1 MVFAMKRKII
11 TGILIVFILLFT
23 ACASTGS
30 GTGLSLMEVVEQTAE
45 KIAGELPKGSRVAI
59 VAFES
64 SNANLSDYIME
75 ELTGAL
81 FDRGIEVAD
90 RQNLEYVYK
99 ELNLQMSGDVSDESA
114 KSIGKFLGASMVITG
129 QLLDISGSYRY
140 RASVISVEEA
150 VRASVTRLNVKK
162 DNEMRRLVTALT
174 NQKVDKKKSKY
185 GISEN
190 TVPKTA
196 GEFLDRGII
205 FAERSDF
212 EMAIADFNEALKL
225 NPNLSAAYVLRG
237 RALVAGV
244 VGMNRLK
251 LKDNFSGIETFSLK
265 GVVDDK
271 EKITLEKAL
280 ADYTQALR
288 LDPNNSVI
296 YKERGDAYSHFGEP
310 DKAISD
316 FNQALR
322 LNPNYSTAYS
332 GRSNAYADKSEENR
346 AIADINQ
353 AIRLDP
359 NDAFLYI
366 MRADYYYHLYENKGG
381 DIDRIIA
388 DYTKA
393 IQLAPN
399 DAIPYFMRGRLYI
412 YKNDNDR
419 AIADYTKA
427 IQLDPN
433 SAWFY
438 YTMRG
443 DCYWAKGQIDNAI
456 ADYTKTI
463 ELAPNYTPGYSYRA
477 KAYEKKGDID
487 KAIADY
493 TQIIQLDPN
502 FAHNYN
508 VRGHAYLE
516 KKDYDTAIA
525 DFNKGLSLA
534 SNGFDRD
541 MNISALRYTYIARG
555 ISYENKGNFDL
566 AIADYNQVIK
576 LFPGDAY
583 TYNIRGNVFFNN
595 KKDYDKAIADYT
607 KAIQLDPNDAI
618 PYFMR
623 GVAYWRKNDLN
634 RAIADIEAALRIEP
648 NNAEYRENLEEVK
661 RQRGW

>member
-1 MVFAMKRKII
+1 MNRKII
-11 TGILIVFILLFT
+11 TGILTIFVLLFT

-30 GTGLSLMEVVEQTAE
+30 RTGLSLMEAIEQTAE

-114 KSIGKFLGASMVITG
+114 KYIGKFLGASMVITG
-129 QLLDISGSYRY
+129 QLLDISGAYRY

-162 DNEMRRLVTALT
+162 DDEMRRLVTSLA
-174 NQKVDKKKSKY
+174 NQKVDRKKSKY

-190 TVPKTA
+190 TMPKTA

-205 FAERSDF
+205 FADRSDF

-237 RALVAGV
+237 RALVADV
-244 VGMNRLK
+244 VGTNRLK

-265 GVVDDK
+265 GNVDDK

-288 LDPNNSVI
+288 LDPNNAVI
-296 YKERGDAYSHFGEP
+296 YKERGDVYSHLGEP

-322 LNPNYSTAYS
+322 FNPNYSTAYS

-353 AIRLDP
+353 AIKLDP
-359 NDAFLYI
+359 NDAFLYR
-366 MRADYYYHLYENKGG
+366 MRAYYYYHLYENNKGG

-393 IQLAPN
+393 IQLDPN
-399 DAIPYFMRGRLYI
+399 DAISYSVRGRLYA
-412 YKNDNDR
+412 YKNDIDQ

-433 SAWFY
+433 NAWFY
-438 YTMRG
+438 YDMRG
-443 DCYWAKGQIDNAI
+443 GCFEVKRQIDKAI
-456 ADYTKTI
+456 EDYTKVI
-463 ELAPNYTPGYSYRA
+463 QLAPSYSAYYSRA
-477 KAYEKKGDID
+477 KAYENKGDID

-493 TQIIQLDPN
+493 TIIIEFDPKY
-502 FAHNYN
+502 AGSYSY
-508 VRGHAYLE
+508 RGLLYLE
-516 KKDYDTAIA
+516 KKDYDEAIT
-525 DFNKGLSLA
+525 DFAKALSLA
-534 SNGFDRD
+534 SNNFERD
-541 MNISALRYTYIARG
+541 NSFSALRYTYIARG
-555 ISYENKGNFDL
+555 
-566 AIADYNQVIK
+566 
-576 LFPGDAY
+576 DAY
-583 TYNIRGNVFFNN
+583 LD
-595 KKDYDKAIADYT
+595 KKDYDKAIADYSQVIKLNPNDSYAYRYRGDVYLNKKDYD
-607 KAIQLDPNDAI
+607 KALAEYSQAIRLNPNDAHA
-618 PYFMR
+618 YNGR
-623 GVAYWRKNDLN
+623 GIAYWWKNDLN
-634 RAIADIEAALRIEP
+634 RALTDIEAALRIEP
-648 NNAEYRENLEEVK
+648 NNAVFIKDLEEVK